1 MRIKSTEVQV
11 GDLLCRGYRGTM
23 RVAKIVYRDGW
34 IMFYNS
40 NGDAE
45 LRKPNGISTI
55 SPFGQQVK

>member
-11 GDLLCRGYRGTM
+11 GDLLCRGYRGTL
-23 RVAKIVYRDGW
+23 RVAIISHRDGW
-34 IMFYNS
+34 IAFYNS
-40 NGDAE
+40 DGDFT